1 MNCQIAPSI
10 LNSNYYNIK
19 NDIEILK
26 NNNIKYL
33 HLDVMDGVF
42 VDNISF
48 GIPFIKSLRENIE
61 NMIFDTHLMI
71 IKPEKYIEKFIEAG
85 SDIITIH
92 FEATDDILKCI
103 NLVKNKNKKIGIS
116 IKPDT
121 SEEKIYNL
129 IDKIDMIL
137 LMSVYPGFGGQE
149 FIEDTFK
156 KINNVKNFIDKN
168 NLNVDIEVD
177 GGINKTNI
185 KKIKNMGA
193 NIFVL
198 GSSIFKGDIEQNII
212 DINNY
217 MR

>member
-1 MNCQIAPSI
+1 MNYQIAPSI

-92 FEATDDILKCI
+92 FEATDDIFNCI

-137 LMSVYPGFGGQE
+137 IMSVYPGFGGQE